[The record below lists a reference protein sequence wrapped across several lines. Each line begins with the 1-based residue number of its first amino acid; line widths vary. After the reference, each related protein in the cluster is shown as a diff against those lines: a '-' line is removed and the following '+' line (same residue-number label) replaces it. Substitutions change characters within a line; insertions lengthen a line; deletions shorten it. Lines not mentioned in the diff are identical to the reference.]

1 MKKKQHLILTT
12 LVMLIL
18 LVLVNC
24 NEVKAAGATLSVS
37 KQTVSPGETFE
48 LYIDLSVDSNAYE
61 IFIDETGAE
70 VSKELTSVI
79 RRRECR

>member
-48 LYIDLSVDSNAYE
+48 LYIDLNVNSNAYE
-61 IFIDETGAE
+61 ISINETE
-70 VSKELTSVI
+70 DTISKELVNKI